1 MYENMLKALQN
12 NSETTVYEKYMQR
25 MDDFQKAQE
34 DEVYQIRK
42 TYDNQLLELKQKWIQ
57 HEINEKN
64 MESQLEHQK

>member
-34 DEVYQIRK
+34 DELYLIRK